1 MPPPHL
7 DHIVIFVPY
16 ASLQSVPTWLTTHF
30 TVSPGGRH
38 GDNKTENKLILLPD
52 GCYIELIA
60 FIDDGATS
68 REGHWWGDKKTGIA
82 DLAFTTEGAAGPCI
96 DGVAERLTKS
106 NAEGGLQVV
115 YQQPQRGARNRP
127 DGTRVEWEVT
137 FPTGKGVQ
145 RGLAPFFCHDVTPR
159 DLRVPL
165 RETSARHPSGAYG
178 VKSLTIMIPGEEV
191 AGLAKTWEAILDSKN
206 EGTEKEARFTVGS
219 VHKVEDT
226 PDPVIIIK
234 APEEEWQ
241 KERVKDMGFLI
252 SDLKIGAF
260 NTVLAGTE
268 KRVDADEEFDFGR
281 MLLEYPLP
289 PAWPRADGME
299 AVGQRVWSG
308 PPVPFQVSRTHNAK
322 VEEVSLKI
330 HA

>member
-16 ASLQSVPTWLTTHF
+16 ASVQSVPTWLTTQF

-60 FIDDGATS
+60 FIDDDVTL
-68 REGHWWGDKKTGIA
+68 REGHWWGDKQTGIA
-82 DLAFTTEGAAGPCI
+82 DLAFTTEGAAGLCI
-96 DGVAERLTKS
+96 DNVAERLTKS
-106 NAEGGLQVV
+106 NAEGGLPVV
-115 YQQPQRGARNRP
+115 YQQPQHGARNRP

-137 FPTGKGVQ
+137 FPAGTGSK
-145 RGLAPFFCHDVTPR
+145 RGLVPFFCHDVTPR

-165 RETSARHPSGAYG
+165 REASARHPSGAHG
-178 VKSLTIMIPGEEV
+178 VKSLTIMVPGEKV
-191 AGLAKTWEAILDSKN
+191 AALAKTWEAILDAKN

-219 VHKVEDT
+219 VHEVEDT

-241 KERVKDMGFLI
+241 KERVKEMGFLI
-252 SDLKIGAF
+252 GELKVGAF
-260 NTVLAGTE
+260 NTILAGTE
-268 KRVDADEEFDFGR
+268 KRVDSDTEFDFGK
-281 MLLEYPLP
+281 MLLAHPLP
-289 PAWPRADGME
+289 PAWPRAEGME
-299 AVGQRVWSG
+299 PVGTREWSG
-308 PPVPFQVSRTHNAK
+308 PAVPF
-322 VEEVSLKI
+322 EVSHSD
-330 HA
+330 HANTDDLGSTVHA